1 MTRFIGILG
10 ALFILLASPA
20 AAIRDVA
27 VANRSPVQAPVQ
39 ARLLLDRDYFD
50 ALRDGIADARAEI
63 VVCAYL
69 FKTLEGA
76 RGYPESIVK
85 DLAYAVK
92 RGVRVRVVMEL
103 SQESGD
109 LVKTNSE
116 TARRLVDA
124 GIKVC
129 PDPRQKV
136 THAKLVVIDRRYLF
150 IGSHNLTQSALK
162 YNHETSVWIDSSSL
176 AAEALDYLDSL
187 CEGKTK

>member
-10 ALFILLASPA
+10 ALLIFFASPA

-27 VANRSPVQAPVQ
+27 AVERSPVQ
-39 ARLLLDRDYFD
+39 ARLLIDRDYFD
-50 ALRDGIADARAEI
+50 ALRDGIQDARAEI

-85 DLAYAVK
+85 DLAAAVK

-109 LVKTNSE
+109 LVRTNSE
-116 TARRLVDA
+116 TARRLVDV
-124 GIKVC
+124 GVTVC
-129 PDPRQKV
+129 PDPRRKV

-150 IGSHNLTQSALK
+150 VGSHNLTQSALK
-162 YNHETSVWIDSSSL
+162 YNHETSLWIDSSSL

-187 CEGKTK
+187 CEKKTR

>member
-10 ALFILLASPA
+10 ALFILLAPPSA
-20 AAIRDVA
+20 AVWDVA
-27 VANRSPVQAPVQ
+27 AANRSPVQA
-39 ARLLLDRDYFD
+39 RLLIDRDYFD
-50 ALRDGIADARAEI
+50 ALRDGIEGARAEI

-76 RGYPESIVK
+76 HGYPESIVK
-85 DLAYAVK
+85 DLAAAVK

-116 TARRLVDA
+116 TARRLVDV

-129 PDPRQKV
+129 PDPRKKV

-150 IGSHNLTQSALK
+150 VGSHNLTQSALK
-162 YNHETSVWIDSSSL
+162 YNHETSVWIDSLPL

-187 CEGKTK
+187 CEEKPK